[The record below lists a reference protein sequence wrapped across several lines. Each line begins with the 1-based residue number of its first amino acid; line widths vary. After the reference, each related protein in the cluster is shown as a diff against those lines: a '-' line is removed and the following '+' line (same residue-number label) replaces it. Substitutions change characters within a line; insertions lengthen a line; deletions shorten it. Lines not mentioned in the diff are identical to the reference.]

1 MQKYIEISAETLERL
16 QAGKYVAG
24 SLQRDKE
31 TGKLVFTG
39 WKRSTKKRNRDKV
52 ISRLEHGWLKESA
65 HRYKFFNSVDKAIG
79 VVQVAQAMSREL
91 EFALDELFLENTYK

>member
-1 MQKYIEISAETLERL
+1 MKKFIEVSAETLDRL

-39 WKRSTKKRNRDKV
+39 WKRSTRKRNRDKV
-52 ISRLEHGWLKESA
+52 ICRLEHGWLKESA
-65 HRYKFFNSVDKAIG
+65 ERIKFYNSVDKKVGAVLISK
-79 VVQVAQAMSREL
+79 AMSREL
-91 EFALDELFLENTYK
+91 EFAIDELILREIP

>member
-1 MQKYIEISAETLERL
+1 MKKYIEVSAETLDRL

-39 WKRSTKKRNRDKV
+39 WKRSTKKRNRDKTIV
-52 ISRLEHGWLKESA
+52 CLEHGWLKESA
-65 HRYKFFNSVDKAIG
+65 ERIKFYNSVDKKVGAVLISK
-79 VVQVAQAMSREL
+79 AMSREL
-91 EFALDELFLENTYK
+91 EFAIDELFLREIP

>member
-52 ISRLEHGWLKESA
+52 ICYLEHGWLKESA
-65 HRYKFFNSVDKAIG
+65 ERIKFYNSVDKAIG
-79 VVQVAQAMSREL
+79 VVQVAQAMTREL
-91 EFALDELFLENTYK
+91 EYAMDDLFLENFIK